1 MPLAHHAFMSLKKIL
16 VPLDPSPYT
25 EGAIGAA
32 CQVAKR
38 HDAEIAGV
46 AVLDSPEIRS
56 SLVPAVGPY
65 YPLMIDAV
73 QTKVNHADQVL
84 KDCLDRFSRICQDAG
99 VRHVE
104 TEYEGIPA
112 QKLLE
117 SSICYDL
124 VVTGLKTSFHFETRG
139 DHGDSLDKL
148 LERTATP
155 VLAVPPNGMPEP
167 KRAAIAFDGS
177 MGSARALRDF
187 ILFAAPYDPEIVV
200 IAADLTPAK
209 ADFLLESAAQLLR
222 AHGFGQVDTIASEE
236 PIEAVFAD
244 APARDAD
251 LIVAGIHSR
260 HRIKDLF
267 VGSFTRH
274 LIEQGS
280 HPLFLSH

>member
-1 MPLAHHAFMSLKKIL
+1 MHGMSLKKIL
-16 VPLDPSPYT
+16 VPLDPSPYS

-32 CQVAKR
+32 CQIAKR
-38 HDAEIAGV
+38 HGAELAGV

-84 KDCLDRFSRICQDAG
+84 KECLERFSRICQEAQ
-99 VRHVE
+99 VPHVE

-124 VVTGLKTSFHFETRG
+124 VVTGLRTAFHFETRG

-148 LERTATP
+148 LDHTPTP
-155 VLAVPPNGMPEP
+155 VLAVPPNGMPRP

-177 MGSARALRDF
+177 VGSARALRDF
-187 ILFAAPYDPEIVV
+187 MLFAAPYDPEIVV
-200 IAADLTPAK
+200 IAADLKSARS
-209 ADFLLESAAQLLR
+209 DFLLKSAAQLLR

-236 PIEAVFAD
+236 PVETVFAD
-244 APARDAD
+244 SPAQDAD
-251 LIVAGIHSR
+251 IIVAGIHSR

-267 VGSFTRH
+267 VGSFTKH
-274 LIEQGS
+274 LIEQAT
-280 HPLFLSH
+280 HTLFLSH